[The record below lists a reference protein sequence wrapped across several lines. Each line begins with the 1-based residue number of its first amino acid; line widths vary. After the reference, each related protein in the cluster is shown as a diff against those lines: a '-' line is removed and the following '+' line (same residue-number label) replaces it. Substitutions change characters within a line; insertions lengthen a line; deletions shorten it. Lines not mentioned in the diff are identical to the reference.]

1 MSCFKK
7 VLIVR
12 RMAVWVEWAYIC
24 ISPLVFFPHCGIGSV
39 LPEDGAHP
47 VPVSSRY
54 RAKMAYMFWMDDFA
68 GGYIKKLPIHRG

>member
-7 VLIVR
+7 SADCQKNGSMGGMGLYLHLSV
-12 RMAVWVEWAYIC
+12 
-24 ISPLVFFPHCGIGSV
+24 SFFPHCGIGSV

-54 RAKMAYMFWMDDFA
+54 RVEMAYMF
-68 GGYIKKLPIHRG
+68 

>member
-1 MSCFKK
+1 MDGMGLYLHLS
-7 VLIVR
+7 V
-12 RMAVWVEWAYIC
+12 
-24 ISPLVFFPHCGIGSV
+24 SFFPHCGIGSV

-54 RAKMAYMFWMDDFA
+54 RVEMAYMFWMDDFA